1 MSQQDNFAGGFF
13 LGAIVGGIVG
23 GVLGAVLTSRQLTDT
38 EIDDENGTNASV
50 LEGKPNRKK
59 RLSRS
64 ANGQM
69 DNIEAARRS
78 LEDKIAQLNDA
89 IDDVRQQLG
98 GVHNP
103 HPGDLGQPP
112 ISKERGEPR

>member
-23 GVLGAVLTSRQLTDT
+23 GVLGAVLATRQLADP
-38 EIDDENGTNASV
+38 EVDDETGNSSPA

-59 RLSRS
+59 RLPRS
-64 ANGQM
+64 ANGQV

-103 HPGDLGQPP
+103 QPSDIAPP
-112 ISKERGEPR
+112 ISKERQEPR

>member
-13 LGAIVGGIVG
+13 LGAIIGGAIG
-23 GVLGAVLTSRQLTDT
+23 GVLGAVLATRQLADT
-38 EIDDENGTNASV
+38 EIEDENGTSPS

-59 RLSRS
+59 RLPRS
-64 ANGQM
+64 TNGQM

-98 GVHNP
+98 GVHSP
-103 HPGDLGQPP
+103 HPDDMGQASL
-112 ISKERGEPR
+112 SKERQEPR